1 MSSTAAAGGLAQDK
15 TAQDNKAQNK
25 QAQNKQAEI
34 HHDHRDEAG
43 ARLRPAE
50 NGAMDVLVSNVAL
63 ITGVAAAGAR
73 VHVVALTGLAGLL
86 AGSLSMAVG
95 EWTSVNSQ
103 RELVRSEIEVERAEL
118 LRRPE
123 AEEAELAGVFRS
135 RGLPKDL
142 AGTVAKE
149 LSRDPEVAWRIHVRE
164 ELGVNPDE
172 LPSPY
177 VASSSSLVSFAVG
190 AAVPLVP
197 YLAGFRHLWLSL
209 ALATVGLLVL
219 GASVA
224 RFTARPAWLGATRQL
239 ALGAAAAGITY
250 GVGSAFGVGLS

>member
-1 MSSTAAAGGLAQDK
+1 MTSTAATGRS
-15 TAQDNKAQNK
+15 
-25 QAQNKQAEI
+25 AEI
-34 HHDHRDEAG
+34 HHDHRDVAG
-43 ARLRPAE
+43 GWLRPAVF
-50 NGAMDVLVSNVAL
+50 GAMDGLVSNVAL

-73 VHVVALTGLAGLL
+73 AHVVALTGLAGLL
-86 AGSLSMAVG
+86 AGALSMAVG

-103 RELVRSEIEVERAEL
+103 RELVASEIAIERAEL
-118 LRRPE
+118 KRRPE
-123 AEEAELAGVFRS
+123 AEEAELAGLFRS
-135 RGLPKDL
+135 RGLPREL
-142 AGTVAKE
+142 ASRVAKE
-149 LSRDPEVAWRIHVRE
+149 LSRDPEVAWRVHVRE

-177 VASSSSLVSFAVG
+177 LAAGSSLVSFAVG

-197 YLAGFRHLWLSL
+197 YLAGFKHLWLSVTL
-209 ALATVGLLVL
+209 AAAALVVL

-224 RFTARPAWLGATRQL
+224 RLTDRPLWFGAVRQL